1 MYSKWRFYLKFIEI
15 FWIPANEIKHLLSI
29 PLSPLFFFSYFKN
42 TVPIFTFPNWIYPR
56 FCRFRAAGPPPPHLG
71 NLTKLQSK
79 SFRVEIMQDASR
91 RACLE
96 QRRCITL
103 LPRETMTVWFTAPR
117 TLKIFTIPG
126 RGSFW
131 LSATGRGGEEEG
143 LDNEGARN
151 FNVNRFHLV

>member
-1 MYSKWRFYLKFIEI
+1 MDTSQRDQTSSLNSSFPSFFFFLFQKYRPNFHVPKLN
-15 FWIPANEIKHLLSI
+15 IPALLPFSRCR
-29 PLSPLFFFSYFKN
+29 SPF
-42 TVPIFTFPNWIYPR
+42 
-56 FCRFRAAGPPPPHLG
+56 PPPPSPHLG

-131 LSATGRGGEEEG
+131 LSATGRGEEEEG